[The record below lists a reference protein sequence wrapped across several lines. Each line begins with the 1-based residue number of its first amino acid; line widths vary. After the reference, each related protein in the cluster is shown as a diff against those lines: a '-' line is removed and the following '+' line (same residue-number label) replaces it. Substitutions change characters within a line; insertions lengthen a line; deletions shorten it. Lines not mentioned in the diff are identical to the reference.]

1 MTNATATAENAENA
15 AHADPAPD
23 TTLPKSSRSAK
34 PGVQLVGTSRG
45 SRVTLRSIALG
56 YLALLLALP
65 LALVLWRTFEHG
77 LGPVFDALKQPDA
90 LHALK
95 VTLEVSVLAVILNT
109 VFGVGVSLILVRHRF
124 PGRRLLDAL
133 IDLPVA
139 VSPVV
144 TGLALILVYG
154 RFAMIGGWLEDH
166 GIQIIFSLPGMVM
179 ATVFVSLP
187 LVVRS
192 IAPVLEELG
201 DEQEQAARTLGATA
215 VQTFKRITLPSI
227 SGALGYGIVLCL
239 ARAIGEYGAVAVV
252 SGRLVGQT
260 QTLPL
265 YVQERFENFDQ
276 TSAFAVATLLAVI
289 AGVALLLSKFLRPK
303 ESR

>member
-1 MTNATATAENAENA
+1 MASPVAVSVQATETETSTGVAKARSGR
-15 AHADPAPD
+15 PGRS
-23 TTLPKSSRSAK
+23 PKIE
-34 PGVQLVGTSRG
+34 VGASRG
-45 SRVTLRSIALG
+45 ARLTLRTIALV
-56 YLALLLALP
+56 YLLLLLAMP
-65 LALVLWRTFEHG
+65 LGLILYRTFEGG
-77 LGPVFDALKQPDA
+77 LSPVLDALKQPDA

-95 VTLEVSVLAVILNT
+95 VTLEVAVSAVILNT
-109 VFGVGVSLILVRHRF
+109 IFGVGVSLLLVRHKF
-124 PGRRLLDAL
+124 KGRRLLDAL

-144 TGLALILVYG
+144 VGLALILVYG
-154 RFAMIGGWLEDH
+154 RFSSVGGWLDRQ
-166 GIQIIFSLPGMVM
+166 GITIIFSLPGMVL

-192 IAPVLEELG
+192 IAPVLQELG
-201 DEQEQAARTLGATA
+201 DEMEQAAKTLGATTI
-215 VQTFKRITLPSI
+215 QTFKRITLPSI
-227 SGALGYGIVLCL
+227 SSALGYGMVLCL
-239 ARAIGEYGAVAVV
+239 ARAVGEYGAVAVV

-265 YVQERFENFDQ
+265 YVQERFENYDQ

-289 AGVALLLSKFLRPK
+289 AGVALLLSKLLRPK

>member
-1 MTNATATAENAENA
+1 VASQTTGVNAPVLTVGGTK
-15 AHADPAPD
+15 
-23 TTLPKSSRSAK
+23 KSR
-34 PGVQLVGTSRG
+34 
-45 SRVTLRSIALG
+45 IALRTVALT
-56 YLALLLALP
+56 YLALLLAMP
-65 LALVLWRTFEHG
+65 LGLILWRTFEHG
-77 LGPVFDALKQPDA
+77 LTPVLDALKQPDS

-95 VTLEVSVLAVILNT
+95 VTLEVAIAAVILNT
-109 VFGVGVSLILVRHRF
+109 IFGVGASLLIVRHKFR
-124 PGRRLLDAL
+124 GRRLLDAL

-144 TGLALILVYG
+144 VGLALILVYG
-154 RFAMIGGWLEDH
+154 RFSSVGGWLDRQ
-166 GIQIIFSLPGMVM
+166 GITIIFSVPGMVL

-192 IAPVLEELG
+192 IAPVLQELG
-201 DEQEQAARTLGATA
+201 DEQEQAAKTLGATTI
-215 VQTFKRITLPSI
+215 QTFKRITLPSI

-239 ARAIGEYGAVAVV
+239 ARAVGEYGAVAVV

-265 YVQERFENFDQ
+265 YVQERFENYDQ

>member
-1 MTNATATAENAENA
+1 MASPA
-15 AHADPAPD
+15 AV
-23 TTLPKSSRSAK
+23 TS
-34 PGVQLVGTSRG
+34 VGGTRKA
-45 SRVTLRSIALG
+45 RITLRSIALV
-56 YLALLLALP
+56 YLFLLLALP
-65 LALVLWRTFEHG
+65 LGLILYRTFEHG
-77 LGPVFDALKQPDA
+77 VGPVFTALTQESA
-90 LHALK
+90 VHALK
-95 VTLEVSVLAVILNT
+95 VTLEVSILTVILNT
-109 VFGVGVSLILVRHRF
+109 IFGVGASILIVRHRF
-124 PGRRLLDAL
+124 RGRRLFDAL
-133 IDLPVA
+133 IDLPIA

-144 TGLALILVYG
+144 VGLALILVYG
-154 RFAMIGGWLEDH
+154 KFSTVGGWLDRN
-166 GIQIIFSLPGMVM
+166 GIQIIFSLPGMVL

-187 LVVRS
+187 LVVRA

-201 DEQEQAARTLGATA
+201 DDQEQAARTLGATSM
-215 VQTFKRITLPSI
+215 QTFKRITIPSI
-227 SGALGYGIVLCL
+227 SGALAYRIVLCL
-239 ARAIGEYGAVAVV
+239 ARAVGEYGAVAVV

>member
-1 MTNATATAENAENA
+1 VASPQSTAV
-15 AHADPAPD
+15 
-23 TTLPKSSRSAK
+23 RK
-34 PGVQLVGTSRG
+34 PVVRLVGASRTARI
-45 SRVTLRSIALG
+45 SLRSIALL
-56 YLALLLALP
+56 YLFLLLALP
-65 LALVLWRTFEHG
+65 LGLILYQTFEHG
-77 LGPVFDALKQPDA
+77 VQPVIDALTEPNA
-90 LHALK
+90 VHALK
-95 VTLEVSVLAVILNT
+95 VTLEVSIAAVILNT

-144 TGLALILVYG
+144 VGLALILVYG
-154 RFAMIGGWLEDH
+154 RFSSVGGWLDRQ
-166 GIQIIFSLPGMVM
+166 GIQIIFSVPGMVL
-179 ATVFVSLP
+179 ATVFVSMP

-215 VQTFKRITLPSI
+215 IQTFKRITLPSI
-227 SGALGYGIVLCL
+227 SGALAYGMVLCL

-252 SGRLVGQT
+252 SGRLIGQT

-276 TSAFAVATLLAVI
+276 TSAFAVSTLLAVI

>member
-1 MTNATATAENAENA
+1 VASPVAVSVQAT
-15 AHADPAPD
+15 D
-23 TTLPKSSRSAK
+23 TGTSTGVAKAK
-34 PGVQLVGTSRG
+34 PGRPGRSPKIEVGASRG
-45 SRVTLRSIALG
+45 ARLTLRTIALV
-56 YLALLLALP
+56 YLLLLLAMP
-65 LALVLWRTFEHG
+65 LGLILYRTFEGG
-77 LGPVFDALKQPDA
+77 LSPVLDALKQPDA

-95 VTLEVSVLAVILNT
+95 VTLEVAVSAVILNT
-109 VFGVGVSLILVRHRF
+109 IFGVGVSLLLVRHKF
-124 PGRRLLDAL
+124 KGRRLLDAL

-144 TGLALILVYG
+144 VGLALILVYG
-154 RFAMIGGWLEDH
+154 RFSSVGGWLDRQ
-166 GIQIIFSLPGMVM
+166 GITIIFSLPGMVL

-192 IAPVLEELG
+192 IAPVLQELG
-201 DEQEQAARTLGATA
+201 DEMEQAAKTLGATSL
-215 VQTFKRITLPSI
+215 QTFKRITLPSI
-227 SGALGYGIVLCL
+227 SSALGYGVVLCL
-239 ARAIGEYGAVAVV
+239 ARAVGEYGAVAVV

-265 YVQERFENFDQ
+265 YVQERFENYDQ

-289 AGVALLLSKFLRPK
+289 AGVALLLSKLLRPK

>member
-1 MTNATATAENAENA
+1 MLTVGGTRR
-15 AHADPAPD
+15 
-23 TTLPKSSRSAK
+23 SRI
-34 PGVQLVGTSRG
+34 
-45 SRVTLRSIALG
+45 TLRTIALV
-56 YLALLLALP
+56 YLLLLLAMP
-65 LALVLWRTFEHG
+65 LALITYRTFKHG
-77 LGPVFDALKQPDA
+77 FSPVYDALTQEYA

-109 VFGVGVSLILVRHRF
+109 IFGVGASLLIVRRRF

-144 TGLALILVYG
+144 VGLALILVYG
-154 RFAMIGGWLEDH
+154 RFSTVGGWLDDR
-166 GIQIIFSLPGMVM
+166 GFPIIFSLPGMVL
-179 ATVFVSLP
+179 ATVFVSMP
-187 LVVRS
+187 LVVRA

-201 DEQEQAARTLGATA
+201 DEQEQAAKTLGATA
-215 VQTFKRITLPSI
+215 IQTFKRITLPSI
-227 SGALGYGIVLCL
+227 SGALGYGVVLCL
-239 ARAIGEYGAVAVV
+239 ARAVGEYGAVAVV

-265 YVQERFENFDQ
+265 YVQERFENYDE

-303 ESR
+303 ELS

>member
-1 MTNATATAENAENA
+1 VTSATTTSAAPVPTA
-15 AHADPAPD
+15 PAPAGRRAR
-23 TTLPKSSRSAK
+23 KAK
-34 PGVQLVGTSRG
+34 AGVQLVGTSRG
-45 SRVTLRSIALG
+45 SRVTLRCLALG

-65 LALVLWRTFEHG
+65 LGLVLYRTFDHG
-77 LGPVFDALKQPDA
+77 LGPVVDALKQPDA

-95 VTLEVSVLAVILNT
+95 VTLEVSILAVILNT
-109 VFGVGVSLILVRHRF
+109 IFGVGVSLILVRHRF
-124 PGRRLLDAL
+124 PGRRILDAL

-154 RFAMIGGWLEDH
+154 RFATIGGWLEDH
-166 GIQIIFSLPGMVM
+166 GIQIIFSLPGMVV

-201 DEQEQAARTLGATA
+201 DEQEQAARTLGATGL
-215 VQTFKRITLPSI
+215 QTFKRITLPSI

-239 ARAIGEYGAVAVV
+239 ARAVGEYGAVAVV

-289 AGVALLLSKFLRPK
+289 AGVALLLSKLLRPK

>member
-1 MTNATATAENAENA
+1 VVA
-15 AHADPAPD
+15 APPAAAADVADAGASTPVRPSRVRS
-23 TTLPKSSRSAK
+23 PKIE
-34 PGVQLVGTSRG
+34 VGASRG
-45 SRVTLRSIALG
+45 ARLTLRTIALA
-56 YLALLLALP
+56 YLFLLLALP
-65 LALVLWRTFEHG
+65 LGLILYRTFEG
-77 LGPVFDALKQPDA
+77 GVTPVLDALRQPDS

-95 VTLEVSVLAVILNT
+95 VTLEVAVSAVVLNT
-109 VFGVGVSLILVRHRF
+109 VFGVGVSLLLVRHRF
-124 PGRRLLDAL
+124 KGRRLLDAL

-144 TGLALILVYG
+144 VGLALILVYG
-154 RFAMIGGWLEDH
+154 RFSAVGGWLDRQ
-166 GIQIIFSLPGMVM
+166 GITIIFSLPGMVL

-192 IAPVLEELG
+192 IAPVLQELG
-201 DEQEQAARTLGATA
+201 DEMEQAARTLGATTL
-215 VQTFKRITLPSI
+215 QTFKRITLPSI
-227 SGALGYGIVLCL
+227 SGALGYGVVLCL
-239 ARAIGEYGAVAVV
+239 ARAVGEYGAVAVV

-265 YVQERFENFDQ
+265 YVQERFENYDQ

>member
-1 MTNATATAENAENA
+1 VASPGAVVTKTPTATVKTKRS
-15 AHADPAPD
+15 PS
-23 TTLPKSSRSAK
+23 PKIE
-34 PGVQLVGTSRG
+34 VGASRG
-45 SRVTLRSIALG
+45 ARVTLRTIALG
-56 YLALLLALP
+56 YLLLLLALP
-65 LALVLWRTFEHG
+65 LGLILYRTFKG
-77 LGPVFDALKQPDA
+77 GVGPVLDSLSQPDA

-95 VTLEVSVLAVILNT
+95 VTLEVAIASVVLNT
-109 VFGVGVSLILVRHRF
+109 IFGVGASLLITRHKFR
-124 PGRRLLDAL
+124 GRRLLDAL

-144 TGLALILVYG
+144 VGLALILVYG
-154 RFAMIGGWLEDH
+154 RFSSVGGWLDRQ
-166 GIQIIFSLPGMVM
+166 GIAIIFSLPGMVL

-192 IAPVLEELG
+192 IAPVLQELG
-201 DEQEQAARTLGATA
+201 DEMEQAAKTLGATTI
-215 VQTFKRITLPSI
+215 QTFKRITLPSI

-239 ARAIGEYGAVAVV
+239 ARAVGEYGAVAVV

-265 YVQERFENFDQ
+265 YVQERFENYDE

-289 AGVALLLSKFLRPK
+289 AGVSLLLSKFLRPK
-303 ESR
+303 ESH

>member
-1 MTNATATAENAENA
+1 VARRNSVAV
-15 AHADPAPD
+15 AP
-23 TTLPKSSRSAK
+23 KIQA
-34 PGVQLVGTSRG
+34 GASRG
-45 SRVTLRSIALG
+45 ARITLRTIALA
-56 YLALLLALP
+56 YLFALLALP
-65 LALVLWRTFEHG
+65 LGIILWRTFEHG
-77 LGPVFDALKQPDA
+77 IGPVYTALTQPYA
-90 LHALK
+90 VHALK
-95 VTLEVSVLAVILNT
+95 VTLEVSISAVVLNT
-109 VFGVGVSLILVRHRF
+109 VFGVGASLLIVRQRF
-124 PGRRLLDAL
+124 PGRRIFDAL

-144 TGLALILVYG
+144 VGLALILVYG
-154 RFAMIGGWLEDH
+154 KFSTVGGWLDRN
-166 GIQIIFSLPGMVM
+166 GIQIIFSLPGMVL

-192 IAPVLEELG
+192 IAPVLDELG
-201 DEQEQAARTLGATA
+201 DEQEQAARTLGASA
-215 VQTFKRITLPSI
+215 IQTFKRITLPSI
-227 SGALGYGIVLCL
+227 GGALAYGVVLCL

-252 SGRLVGQT
+252 SGQLVGQT

-289 AGVALLLSKFLRPK
+289 AGAALLLSKYLRPK

>member
-1 MTNATATAENAENA
+1 VASPAVLAAEATTTSG
-15 AHADPAPD
+15 PPD
-23 TTLPKSSRSAK
+23 KGRSRSPK
-34 PGVQLVGTSRG
+34 IEVGASRG
-45 SRVTLRSIALG
+45 SRITLRTIALG
-56 YLALLLALP
+56 YLLLLLALP
-65 LALVLWRTFEHG
+65 LGLILYRTFKG
-77 LGPVFDALKQPDA
+77 GVSPVIDSLSQPDS

-95 VTLEVSVLAVILNT
+95 VTLEVAIASVVLNT
-109 VFGVGVSLILVRHRF
+109 IFGVGASLLIVRHKFR
-124 PGRRLLDAL
+124 GRRLLDAL

-144 TGLALILVYG
+144 VGLALILVYG
-154 RFAMIGGWLEDH
+154 RFSSVGGWLDRQ
-166 GIQIIFSLPGMVM
+166 GISIIFSLPGMVL

-192 IAPVLEELG
+192 IAPVLQELG
-201 DEQEQAARTLGATA
+201 DEMEQAAKTLGATTL
-215 VQTFKRITLPSI
+215 QTFKRITLPSI

-239 ARAIGEYGAVAVV
+239 ARAVGEYGAVAVV

-265 YVQERFENFDQ
+265 YVQERFENYDE

-303 ESR
+303 ESH

>member
-1 MTNATATAENAENA
+1 VASQVAVS
-15 AHADPAPD
+15 AHATD
-23 TTLPKSSRSAK
+23 TETSTGRAKATSGRPGRSPKIE
-34 PGVQLVGTSRG
+34 VGASRG
-45 SRVTLRSIALG
+45 ARLTLRTIALV
-56 YLALLLALP
+56 YLLMLLALP
-65 LALVLWRTFEHG
+65 LGLILYRTFEGG
-77 LGPVFDALKQPDA
+77 LSPVLDALKQPDA

-95 VTLEVSVLAVILNT
+95 VTLEVAISAVILNT
-109 VFGVGVSLILVRHRF
+109 VFGVGVSLLLVRHKF
-124 PGRRLLDAL
+124 KGRRLLDAL

-144 TGLALILVYG
+144 VGLALILVYG
-154 RFAMIGGWLEDH
+154 RFSSVGGWLDRQ
-166 GIQIIFSLPGMVM
+166 GITIIFSLPGMVL

-192 IAPVLEELG
+192 IAPVLQELG
-201 DEQEQAARTLGATA
+201 DEMEQAAKTLGATTL
-215 VQTFKRITLPSI
+215 QTFKRITLPSI
-227 SGALGYGIVLCL
+227 SSALGYGVVLCL
-239 ARAIGEYGAVAVV
+239 ARAVGEYGAVAVV

-265 YVQERFENFDQ
+265 YVQERFENYDQ

-289 AGVALLLSKFLRPK
+289 AGVALLLSKLLRPK